1 MTKRRKI
8 LTIFGVQAA
17 LFFGLMM
24 TMLFFVGADWY
35 WILMI
40 SLGYMGLGLMLSGLS
55 FLYAQHV
62 NKQAFEQKM
71 KAGMEGEVIQ
81 TKVVEIDVPRYEGF
95 DLSLEALKTLDNIPY
110 PLPELKGLG
119 FARTLNKLSNARLT
133 LKIKES
139 ERSSGTIE
147 ARLKGK
153 SFGFMNDPWDTF
165 IIRIK
170 IEAID
175 AYTSRVTIESRPR
188 LPTVVFDFGLDLHF
202 VNQIALFLR
211 QESSRSAR
219 LEDLEAEDVKERAE
233 RQRQQLK
240 VES

>member
-8 LTIFGVQAA
+8 LTIFGVQAV

-24 TMLFFVGADWY
+24 TMLLFVGADWY

-71 KAGMEGEVIQ
+71 KTGMEEEVIQ
-81 TKVVEIDVPRYEGF
+81 TKVVEIDVPRHEAF

-119 FARTLNKLSNARLT
+119 FARALNKLSNARLT
-133 LKIKES
+133 LKIKEA
-139 ERSSGTIE
+139 ERGTGTIE

-153 SFGFMNDPWDTF
+153 SFGFMSDPWDTF

-188 LPTVVFDFGLDLHF
+188 VPTVVFDFGLDLHF

-211 QESSRSAR
+211 QESSQNAR
-219 LEDLEAEDVKERAE
+219 LTEEHEVEELAAEA
-233 RQRQQLK
+233 QRQEFK

>member
-8 LTIFGVQAA
+8 LTIFGVQAV

-71 KAGMEGEVIQ
+71 KTGMDGEVIQ
-81 TKVVEIDVPRYEGF
+81 TKVVEIDVPRHEAF

-119 FARTLNKLSNARLT
+119 FARTLNKLSNARLSM
-133 LKIKES
+133 KVKEA
-139 ERSSGTIE
+139 ERGIGTIE

-153 SFGFMNDPWDTF
+153 SFGFMSDPWDTF

-175 AYTSRVTIESRPR
+175 ASTSRVTIESRPR
-188 LPTVVFDFGLDLHF
+188 VPTVVFDFGMDLHF

-211 QESSRSAR
+211 QESSRNAR
-219 LEDLEAEDVKERAE
+219 LGDENENSSEYEAQSQK
-233 RQRQQLK
+233 LK